1 MWSRRRFLRYSAA
14 LGLAGSLR
22 AEPAPAE
29 KEPLITAECQKS
41 IDAGLAFLAKA
52 QNPDGSFGTNAFKGN
67 VAITSLAA
75 RAFLAGGVPAP
86 GSAGAKVIAG
96 ALDAVLA
103 QQGKDIPGFLHN
115 PNATPHGPMYGHAF
129 GTLFLADA
137 LDGIKDRALQ
147 GRVREALKKAVKLSV
162 DCQNK
167 EGGWRYTPRITDADI
182 SVTACQALAL
192 HAAKASGA
200 EVPGA
205 VSDRS
210 VDYVKSCRRQDGGF
224 GYMALGGA
232 GSGLA
237 RTAAAVCV
245 LYAGGV
251 GKGPEL
257 EGGLKYLRDNKPAK
271 GAAAPARPDMHYFFG
286 HYYAVQ
292 AQRKAGGD
300 AWTDWFAAVRND
312 VLARQQKD
320 GSWQDQICTHY
331 ATAMACLI
339 LQTPTSKVYRLG

>member
-1 MWSRRRFLRYSAA
+1 MWSRRRFLRYGAA
-14 LGLAGSLR
+14 LSLAGSLQ
-22 AEPAPAE
+22 AKPAPAE
-29 KEPLITAECQKS
+29 KEPLITAECQKA

-52 QNPDGSFGTNAFKGN
+52 QHADGSFGTNAYTGN
-67 VAITSLAA
+67 VAITSLTA
-75 RAFLAGGVPAP
+75 RAFLAGGVPAANSP
-86 GSAGAKVIAG
+86 GAKVVSG
-96 ALDAVLA
+96 ALGAVLA
-103 QQGKDIPGFLHN
+103 QQGNGGPGFLHN

-137 LDGIKDRALQ
+137 LEGIKDRDLQ

-167 EGGWRYTPRITDADI
+167 EGGWRYLPHIADTDI

-192 HAAKASGA
+192 HAAKAAGA
-200 EVPGA
+200 EVPAA
-205 VSDRS
+205 VSDRF
-210 VDYVKSCRRQDGGF
+210 VAYVKSCRRQDGGF
-224 GYMALGGA
+224 GYMAMGGN
-232 GSGLA
+232 SGFA

-251 GKGPEL
+251 AKGEEL

-271 GAAAPARPDMHYFFG
+271 GAAPARADMHYAYG
-286 HYYAVQ
+286 HYFAVQ
-292 AQRKAGGD
+292 ALRKAGGD
-300 AWTDWFAAVRND
+300 SWPEWFAAIRTD
-312 VLARQQKD
+312 LLGRQQKD

-339 LQTPTSKVYRLG
+339 LQMPTSKVYRLE